1 MTDPILQM
9 PKRGSADLTRDVIL
23 IGASAGGI
31 QAIGKVLA
39 ELPPTLRAAVAITLH
54 RSPSYPSLLGTIF
67 GARSKLDVVEPKGGE
82 LFEPGRVYLA
92 PPARHLVFANGLVRL
107 DDGPRVH
114 HSRPSIDVMF
124 RSGAENFGSRVIGVI
139 LTGHLADGVAGLKA
153 ITAAGGLSIAQEPS
167 EAFAPSM
174 PENAVKYDDVDVIF
188 NLSAAAEVIS
198 KLVASKGVDAAART
212 HGARR
217 RRDVPLPRDV

>member
-1 MTDPILQM
+1 MTEPAAEV
-9 PKRGSADLTRDVIL
+9 PTGGRADVTRDVIL

-31 QAIGKVLA
+31 QAISKLLA
-39 ELPPTLRAAVAITLH
+39 ELPPNLRAAVAITLH
-54 RSPSYPSLLGTIF
+54 RSPSHPSLLGSIF
-67 GARSKLDVVEPKGGE
+67 GARSKLEVVEPRSGE

-92 PPARHLVFANGLVRL
+92 PPNRHLVFGGGLVL
-107 DDGPRVH
+107 LNDGPKEH

-124 RSGAENFGSRVIGVI
+124 RSGAQHFGSRVIGVI
-139 LTGHLADGVAGLKA
+139 LTGHLADGVAGLRA
-153 ITAAGGLSIAQEPS
+153 ITAEGGLSLAQEPS

-174 PENAVKYDDVDVIF
+174 PLNAVNHDGVDVIV

-198 KLVASKGVDAAART
+198 KLVESKGVDAAACT

-217 RRDVPLPRDV
+217 PKPAPTS